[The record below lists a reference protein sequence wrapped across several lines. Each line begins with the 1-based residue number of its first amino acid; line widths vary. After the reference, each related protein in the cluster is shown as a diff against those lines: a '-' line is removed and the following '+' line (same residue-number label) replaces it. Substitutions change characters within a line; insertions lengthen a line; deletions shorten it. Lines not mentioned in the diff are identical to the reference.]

1 MRSPDRGGFRPR
13 AGAVWDVAL
22 AIFMGQDW
30 SALDGKG
37 RFALPAAF
45 RNALQQ
51 QCSNHSSILVRAI
64 HGRDY
69 LTLFGDLQ
77 APEFLKK
84 QENQDS
90 DDEETMLADF
100 WSGIQS
106 VSIDAG
112 GRFALPAF
120 HAQHAGITDSL
131 FIMGAGTQI
140 QLWDLDRLHASGPKN
155 PIVAAALGLAL
166 KERDAK
172 RGGKA

>member
-1 MRSPDRGGFRPR
+1 M
-13 AGAVWDVAL
+13 AL
-22 AIFMGQDW
+22 AIFMGQGW

-45 RNALQQ
+45 RNPLQL
-51 QCSNHSSILVRAI
+51 QCSNHGSILVRAL

-84 QENQDS
+84 QEDQDY
-90 DDEETMLADF
+90 DDEESALAEF

-106 VSIDAG
+106 CSIDAG

-120 HAQHAGITDSL
+120 HAQHAGISDSI
-131 FIMGAGTQI
+131 FIIGAGTQI
-140 QLWDLDRLHASGPKN
+140 QLWDLDKLAASSPKN
-155 PIVAAALGLAL
+155 PIVQAALGLAL

>member
-1 MRSPDRGGFRPR
+1 M
-13 AGAVWDVAL
+13 AL

-45 RNALQQ
+45 RNPLQL
-51 QCSNHSSILVRAI
+51 QCSNHSSILVRA
-64 HGRDY
+64 HHDREY

-84 QENQDS
+84 QENQES
-90 DDEETMLADF
+90 GDEETLLAEF
-100 WSGIQS
+100 WGGIQAA
-106 VSIDAG
+106 SIDAG

-120 HAQHAGITDSL
+120 HARHAGITDSL
-131 FIMGAGTQI
+131 FMIGAGTQI

-155 PIVAAALGLAL
+155 PIVVAALDAAL
-166 KERDAK
+166 KERGAK